1 MRNYLIPA
9 VGIVLVSVILLALNE
24 WTETTVIRDYAYFFI
39 VAAML
44 LGVWLTYLSKKANDE
59 P

>member
-9 VGIVLVSVILLALNE
+9 VGIVLITLVLLALNQ
-24 WTETTVIRDYAYFFI
+24 WTETTFIQDYAYFFI

-44 LGVWLTYLSKKANDE
+44 LGVWLARVSAKDNIEK
-59 P
+59 